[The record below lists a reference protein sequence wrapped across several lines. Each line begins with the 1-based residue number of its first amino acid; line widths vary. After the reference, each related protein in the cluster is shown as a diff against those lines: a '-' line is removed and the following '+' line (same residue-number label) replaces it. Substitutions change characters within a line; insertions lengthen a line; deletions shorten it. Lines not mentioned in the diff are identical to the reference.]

1 MTDGFSAGVP
11 AGRPA
16 APFHGGP
23 APGRMLGG
31 RYRLGNVI
39 GTGGSGTVYLADDL
53 SLGRQVA
60 VKVLHSSLVG
70 DEAFVERFRTEAR
83 LVASLADPHVVA
95 IYDWGVDGQAY
106 LVTEYLG
113 GGSLRSILSSGRTLS
128 PSQMLTVALE
138 ACRALDHAHRQG
150 IVHRDV
156 KPANL
161 LFGQD
166 ARLRIADFGLAE
178 ALTGASS
185 RELFGGG
192 GVIGTARYASPEQAQ
207 GLPLDGRSDVYA
219 LALCMVEGV
228 TGHLPFVAD
237 TISDTLVARVGRDVP
252 IPDALGPLVPVV
264 AHAGT
269 ADVGNRP
276 TARELGRMLLD
287 AAGRMARPEPLPLVG
302 PGEVGAAPMPGEA
315 EHAAPS
321 VFTDPSGVPTQAH
334 SPIGVH
340 SPAAG
345 RSPIRPGEAPAD
357 FHLPVRRRRRWVGTL
372 MVAVLAAVAVVGGLA
387 LWDANRPTTRAVP
400 SLVNT
405 AGDSARSLLVELGW
419 TVEERYDRRDDTVE
433 GQVLSMQ
440 PTAGTRL
447 DAGETV
453 VLLVSLGPARL
464 PVPEGL
470 LGASESEAARQIEE
484 AGLVVG
490 SVTRERSEDVAFGLV
505 MEVLTTEAAVPQGS
519 AVDLLVSEGPLPRLV
534 PEGLEGM
541 MPADVVAELIALR
554 LAPTM
559 GEEHDEWV
567 AAGRVLRIEPPAG
580 TRIEVGDDV
589 RVVVSLGA
597 VERVVPTMQ
606 GLSLL
611 AAESR
616 LAAAGF
622 RDVVVEGLPTDQ
634 ADVDRSEWMVTGQD
648 PAAGRRSLPAATVTL
663 VVIATG

>member
-1 MTDGFSAGVP
+1 MTDGFSDGAP
-11 AGRPA
+11 AGP
-16 APFHGGP
+16 GGAMP

-31 RYRLGNVI
+31 RYRLGSVI

-70 DEAFVERFRTEAR
+70 DEAFVERFRSEAR

-113 GGSLRSILSSGRTLS
+113 GGSLRSILSSGRTLT
-128 PSQMLTVALE
+128 PSQMLMVALE

-166 ARLRIADFGLAE
+166 ARLRIADFGLAD
-178 ALTGASS
+178 ALTGTVS

-207 GLPLDGRSDVYA
+207 GRPLDGRSDVYA

-237 TISDTLVARVGRDVP
+237 TIADTLAARVGRDVP

-264 AHAGT
+264 ASAGT
-269 ADVGNRP
+269 AEVENRP
-276 TARELGRMLLD
+276 TAREMGRLLLD
-287 AAGRMARPEPLPLVG
+287 VAGRMSRPEPLPLVG

-315 EHAAPS
+315 EHGAPS
-321 VFTDPSGVPTQAH
+321 VFVDPGPDTRVHTPVGSYSPVQPHAPVSGPQ
-334 SPIGVH
+334 P
-340 SPAAG
+340 
-345 RSPIRPGEAPAD
+345 
-357 FHLPVRRRRRWVGTL
+357 RRRRWRG
-372 MVAVLAAVAVVGGLA
+372 VLVTTALLVVAVVGGWLLLSA
-387 LWDANRPTTRAVP
+387 GRTTTRAIP
-400 SLVNT
+400 ALVDT
-405 AGDSARSLLVELGW
+405 SGSSARSLLVELGW
-419 TVEERYDRRDDTVE
+419 LVEERYDRRDGSLE

-440 PTAGTRL
+440 PPGGTRL
-447 DAGETV
+447 EAGETV
-453 VLLVSLGPARL
+453 VLVVSLGPARL
-464 PVPEGL
+464 PVPDDLVGV
-470 LGASESEAARQIEE
+470 SVEE
-484 AGLVVG
+484 AGRRLEAAGLAMGTV
-490 SVTRERSEDVAFGLV
+490 SSEKDEAVAVGLV
-505 MEVLTTEAAVPQGS
+505 LSVITVDEMLPQGS
-519 AVDLLVSEGPLPRLV
+519 EVDLVVSGGPLPRVV
-534 PEGLEGM
+534 PEGLVGL

-559 GEEHDEWV
+559 GEEHDEWI
-567 AAGRVLRIEPPAG
+567 AAGRVSRVEPVGG
-580 TRIEVGDDV
+580 TRIQVNDDV

-597 VERVVPTMQ
+597 EPRPVPSLQ
-606 GLSLL
+606 GLSLV

-616 LAAAGF
+616 LAASGF
-622 RDVVVEGLPTDQ
+622 RTVVVEGLSEGLAEGEV
-634 ADVDRSEWMVTGQD
+634 ADRTLLVVVSQT
-648 PAAGRRSLPAATVTL
+648 PPAGRREMPATTVIL
-663 VVIATG
+663 VVRPA

>member
-1 MTDGFSAGVP
+1 M
-11 AGRPA
+11 
-16 APFHGGP
+16 P

-31 RYRLGNVI
+31 RYRLGGVI

-70 DEAFVERFRTEAR
+70 DEAFVERFRSEAR

-113 GGSLRSILSSGRTLS
+113 GGSLRSILSSGRTLT
-128 PSQMLTVALE
+128 PSQMLMVALE

-150 IVHRDV
+150 IIHRDV

-166 ARLRIADFGLAE
+166 ARLRIADFGLAD
-178 ALTGASS
+178 ALTGTAS

-207 GLPLDGRSDVYA
+207 GHPMDGRSDVYA
-219 LALCMVEGV
+219 LALCMVEAV

-237 TISDTLVARVGRDVP
+237 TIADTLAARVGRDVP

-264 AHAGT
+264 ASAGT
-269 ADVGNRP
+269 ADVENRP
-276 TARELGRMLLD
+276 SARELGRLLLD
-287 AAGRMARPEPLPLVG
+287 VAGRMSRPEPLPLVG

-315 EHAAPS
+315 EHGAPS
-321 VFTDPSGVPTQAH
+321 VFADPGPATQAH
-334 SPIGVH
+334 SPIQAH
-340 SPAAG
+340 SPVRGHA
-345 RSPIRPGEAPAD
+345 
-357 FHLPVRRRRRWVGTL
+357 PVRSAPTSRPRRRRWRGALLVATLLVG
-372 MVAVLAAVAVVGGLA
+372 VVVGGSVLLSA
-387 LWDANRPTTRAVP
+387 GRTTTRAVP
-400 SLVNT
+400 ALVNT
-405 AGDSARSLLVELGW
+405 SGDSARSLLIELGW
-419 TVEERYDRRDDTVE
+419 LVEERYDRQDDSVE

-440 PTAGTRL
+440 PAGGSRL
-447 DAGETV
+447 EAGETV
-453 VLLVSLGPARL
+453 VLVVSLGPARL
-464 PVPEGL
+464 PVPDDLVGV
-470 LGASESEAARQIEE
+470 SIEE
-484 AGLVVG
+484 AGRRLDDAGLTLGTV
-490 SVTRERSEDVAFGLV
+490 SAQKDEAVAAGLV
-505 MEVLTTEAAVPQGS
+505 ISVATIEETVPQGS
-519 AVDLLVSEGPLPRLV
+519 AVDLVVSGGPLPRVV
-534 PEGLEGM
+534 PEGLVGL

-559 GEEHDEWV
+559 GEEHDEWE
-567 AAGRVLRIEPPAG
+567 AAGRVSRVEPVGG

-597 VERVVPTMQ
+597 EPRAVPSME
-606 GLSLL
+606 GLSLA

-616 LAAAGF
+616 LAASGF
-622 RDVVVEGLPTDQ
+622 RSVAIEGLPDGD
-634 ADVDRSEWMVTGQD
+634 DVDRASLVVTSQT
-648 PAAGRRSLPAATVTL
+648 PSAGRREMPSTTVTL
-663 VVIATG
+663 VVRPA

>member
-1 MTDGFSAGVP
+1 MTDGFSDGAP
-11 AGRPA
+11 AGP
-16 APFHGGP
+16 GGAMP

-31 RYRLGNVI
+31 RYRLGGVI

-70 DEAFVERFRTEAR
+70 DEAFVERFRSEAR

-113 GGSLRSILSSGRTLS
+113 GGSLRSILSSGRTLT
-128 PSQMLTVALE
+128 PSQMLMVALE

-166 ARLRIADFGLAE
+166 ARLRIADFGLAD
-178 ALTGASS
+178 ALTGTVS

-207 GLPLDGRSDVYA
+207 GRPLDGRSDVYA

-237 TISDTLVARVGRDVP
+237 TIADTLAARVGRDVP

-264 AHAGT
+264 ASAGT
-269 ADVGNRP
+269 AEVENRP
-276 TARELGRMLLD
+276 TARELGRLLLD
-287 AAGRMARPEPLPLVG
+287 VAGRMSRPEPLPLVG

-315 EHAAPS
+315 EHGAPS
-321 VFTDPSGVPTQAH
+321 VFVDPGPVTRAH
-334 SPIGVH
+334 SPIGH
-340 SPAAG
+340 SPVG
-345 RSPIRPGEAPAD
+345 SHSPVQPHPPAPGPQ
-357 FHLPVRRRRRWVGTL
+357 PRRRRWRGVL
-372 MVAVLAAVAVVGGLA
+372 VAAALLSGAVVGGSFLLSA
-387 LWDANRPTTRAVP
+387 GRTTTRAVP
-400 SLVNT
+400 ALVDT
-405 AGDSARSLLVELGW
+405 SGSSARSLLVELGW
-419 TVEERYDRRDDTVE
+419 LVEERYDRRDGSLE

-440 PTAGTRL
+440 PPGGTRL
-447 DAGETV
+447 EAGETV
-453 VLLVSLGPARL
+453 VLVVSLGPDRL
-464 PVPEGL
+464 PVPNDLVGV
-470 LGASESEAARQIEE
+470 SVEE
-484 AGLVVG
+484 AGRRLEAAGLTLGTVSTEKDEAVAAGLVLSVATVDETVTQGSEVDLVVSG
-490 SVTRERSEDVAFGLV
+490 GPPPRVVPDGLV
-505 MEVLTTEAAVPQGS
+505 
-519 AVDLLVSEGPLPRLV
+519 
-534 PEGLEGM
+534 GL

-559 GEEHDEWV
+559 GEEYDDWV
-567 AAGRVLRIEPPAG
+567 AAGRVSRVEPVGG
-580 TRIEVGDDV
+580 TRIEVNDDV

-597 VERVVPTMQ
+597 EPRAVPSLE
-606 GLSLL
+606 GLSLV

-616 LAAAGF
+616 LAASGF
-622 RDVVVEGLPTDQ
+622 RTVVVEGLPEGLAEGEV
-634 ADVDRSEWMVTGQD
+634 ADRTLLVVVSQT
-648 PAAGRRSLPAATVTL
+648 PSAGRREIPATTVTL
-663 VVIATG
+663 VVRPA

>member
-1 MTDGFSAGVP
+1 VTDGFSDGAP
-11 AGRPA
+11 AGP
-16 APFHGGP
+16 GGAMP

-31 RYRLGNVI
+31 RYRLGSVI

-70 DEAFVERFRTEAR
+70 DEAFVERFRSEAR

-113 GGSLRSILSSGRTLS
+113 GGSLRSVLSSGRTLT
-128 PSQMLTVALE
+128 PSQMLMVALE

-166 ARLRIADFGLAE
+166 ARLRIADFGLAD
-178 ALTGASS
+178 ALTGTVS

-207 GLPLDGRSDVYA
+207 GRPLDGRSDVYA

-237 TISDTLVARVGRDVP
+237 TIADTLAARVGRDVP

-264 AHAGT
+264 ASAGT
-269 ADVGNRP
+269 AEVENRP
-276 TARELGRMLLD
+276 TAREMGRLLLD
-287 AAGRMARPEPLPLVG
+287 VAGRMSRPEPLPLVG

-315 EHAAPS
+315 EHGAPS
-321 VFTDPSGVPTQAH
+321 VFVDPGPDTRAH
-334 SPIGVH
+334 SPVGSH
-340 SPAAG
+340 SPVQAH
-345 RSPIRPGEAPAD
+345 APVSG
-357 FHLPVRRRRRWVGTL
+357 PQPRRRRWRGVL
-372 MVAVLAAVAVVGGLA
+372 VATALLVVAVVGGWLLLSA
-387 LWDANRPTTRAVP
+387 GRTTTRAVP
-400 SLVNT
+400 ALVDT
-405 AGDSARSLLVELGW
+405 SGSSARSLLVELGW
-419 TVEERYDRRDDTVE
+419 LVEERYDRRDGSLE

-440 PTAGTRL
+440 PPGGTRL
-447 DAGETV
+447 EAGETV
-453 VLLVSLGPARL
+453 VLVVSLGPARL
-464 PVPEGL
+464 PVPDDLVGV
-470 LGASESEAARQIEE
+470 SVEE
-484 AGLVVG
+484 AGRRLEAAGLTLGTVSSEKDEAVAVGLVL
-490 SVTRERSEDVAFGLV
+490 SVTTVDETL
-505 MEVLTTEAAVPQGS
+505 PQGS
-519 AVDLLVSEGPLPRLV
+519 EVDLVVSGGPQPRVV
-534 PEGLEGM
+534 PEGLVGL

-559 GEEHDEWV
+559 GEEYDEWI
-567 AAGRVLRIEPPAG
+567 AAGRVSRVEPVGG
-580 TRIEVGDDV
+580 TRIQVNDDV

-597 VERVVPTMQ
+597 EPRPVPSLQ
-606 GLSLL
+606 GLSLV

-616 LAAAGF
+616 LAASGF
-622 RDVVVEGLPTDQ
+622 RTVVVEGLPEGLAEGEV
-634 ADVDRSEWMVTGQD
+634 ADRTLLVVVSQT
-648 PAAGRRSLPAATVTL
+648 PPAGRREMPATTVTL
-663 VVIATG
+663 VVRPA

>member
-1 MTDGFSAGVP
+1 MTDGFSDGAP
-11 AGRPA
+11 AGP
-16 APFHGGP
+16 GGAMP

-31 RYRLGNVI
+31 RYRLGGVI

-70 DEAFVERFRTEAR
+70 DEAFVERFRSEAR

-113 GGSLRSILSSGRTLS
+113 GGSLRSILSSGRTLT
-128 PSQMLTVALE
+128 PSQMLMVALE

-166 ARLRIADFGLAE
+166 ARLRIADFGLAD
-178 ALTGASS
+178 ALTGTVS

-207 GLPLDGRSDVYA
+207 GRPLDGRSDVYA

-237 TISDTLVARVGRDVP
+237 TIADTLAARVGRDVP

-264 AHAGT
+264 ASAGT
-269 ADVGNRP
+269 AEVENRP
-276 TARELGRMLLD
+276 TAREMGRLLLD
-287 AAGRMARPEPLPLVG
+287 MAGRMSRPEPLPLVG

-315 EHAAPS
+315 EHGAPS
-321 VFTDPSGVPTQAH
+321 VFVDPGPDTRVHTPVGSYSPVQPHAPVSGPQ
-334 SPIGVH
+334 P
-340 SPAAG
+340 
-345 RSPIRPGEAPAD
+345 
-357 FHLPVRRRRRWVGTL
+357 RRRRWR
-372 MVAVLAAVAVVGGLA
+372 AVLVATALLVVAVVGGWLLLSA
-387 LWDANRPTTRAVP
+387 GRATTRAIP
-400 SLVNT
+400 ALVDT
-405 AGDSARSLLVELGW
+405 SGSSARSLLVELGCL
-419 TVEERYDRRDDTVE
+419 VEERYDRRDGSLE

-440 PTAGTRL
+440 PPGGTRL
-447 DAGETV
+447 EAGETV
-453 VLLVSLGPARL
+453 VLVVSLGPARL
-464 PVPEGL
+464 PVPDDLVGV
-470 LGASESEAARQIEE
+470 SVEE
-484 AGLVVG
+484 AGRRLEAAGLAMGTV
-490 SVTRERSEDVAFGLV
+490 SSEKDEAVAVGLV
-505 MEVLTTEAAVPQGS
+505 LSVITVDEMLPQGS
-519 AVDLLVSEGPLPRLV
+519 EVDLVVSGGPLPRVV
-534 PEGLEGM
+534 PEGLVGL

-559 GEEHDEWV
+559 GEEHDEWI
-567 AAGRVLRIEPPAG
+567 AAGRVSRVEPVGG
-580 TRIEVGDDV
+580 TRIQVNDDV

-597 VERVVPTMQ
+597 EPRPVPSLQ
-606 GLSLL
+606 GLSLV

-616 LAAAGF
+616 LAASGF
-622 RDVVVEGLPTDQ
+622 RTVVVEGLSEGLAEGEV
-634 ADVDRSEWMVTGQD
+634 ADRALLVVVSQT
-648 PAAGRRSLPAATVTL
+648 PPAGRREMPATTVPL
-663 VVIATG
+663 VVRPA

>member
-1 MTDGFSAGVP
+1 VTDGFSDGAP
-11 AGRPA
+11 AGPSA
-16 APFHGGP
+16 AVPGLPSTVLPGGMP

-31 RYRLGNVI
+31 RYRLGGVI
-39 GTGGSGTVYLADDL
+39 GTGGSGTVYQADDL
-53 SLGRQVA
+53 SLGRRVA

-70 DEAFVERFRTEAR
+70 DEAFVGRFRTEAR

-95 IYDWGVDGQAY
+95 IYDWGVDGQAF

-161 LFGQD
+161 LFGED

-178 ALTGASS
+178 ALTGTSS
-185 RELFGGG
+185 REIFGGG

-207 GLPLDGRSDVYA
+207 GSPLDGRSDVYS

-228 TGHLPFVAD
+228 TGHLPFVAE
-237 TISDTLVARVGRDVP
+237 TIQDTLFARIGRDVP

-264 AHAGT
+264 AHAGS

-287 AAGRMARPEPLPLVG
+287 VAGRMARPEPLPLVG
-302 PGEVGAAPMPGEA
+302 PGEVGAAPLPGEA

-321 VFTDPSGVPTQAH
+321 VFADPTGSPTV
-334 SPIGVH
+334 VH
-340 SPAAG
+340 
-345 RSPIRPGEAPAD
+345 SPIRPTE
-357 FHLPVRRRRRWVGTL
+357 PVDGLRIPIRYRRRWAGTL
-372 MVAVLAAVAVVGGLA
+372 MAAVLAVGAVVGVLA

-419 TVEERYDRRDDTVE
+419 NVEERYDRWDDTVE

-440 PTAGTRL
+440 PAAGTRL

-464 PVPEGL
+464 PIPDDLVGT
-470 LGASESEAARQIEE
+470 SETEAARRLED
-484 AGLVVG
+484 AGLTVG
-490 SVTRERSEDVAFGLV
+490 SVTREWSEEVAVGLV
-505 MEVLTTEAAVPQGS
+505 VEVLTSEATVPQGS
-519 AVDLLVSEGPLPRLV
+519 AVDLLVSDGPLPRLV
-534 PEGLEGM
+534 PEGLVGM
-541 MPADVVAELIALR
+541 MPADVVAELITLR

-559 GEEHDEWV
+559 GEEYDEWV
-567 AAGRVLRIEPPAG
+567 AAGRVSRIDPPAG

-597 VERVVPTMQ
+597 VDRSVPTME
-606 GLSLL
+606 GLSLV

-616 LAAAGF
+616 LAASGF
-622 RDVVVEGLPTDQ
+622 RTVVVEGLPDGE
-634 ADVDRSEWMVTGQD
+634 VDRSAWVVVGQE
-648 PAAGRRSLPAATVTL
+648 PAAGRRSVPEVTVTL
-663 VVIATG
+663 VVGPA

>member
-1 MTDGFSAGVP
+1 MTDGFSDGAP
-11 AGRPA
+11 AGPSA
-16 APFHGGP
+16 APPQSGP

-178 ALTGASS
+178 ALTGTSS

-192 GVIGTARYASPEQAQ
+192 GVIGTARYSSPEQAQ

-237 TISDTLVARVGRDVP
+237 TISDTLAARVGRDVP

-269 ADVGNRP
+269 AEVGNRP

-315 EHAAPS
+315 EHAASS
-321 VFTDPSGVPTQAH
+321 VFAAGAPTQAH
-334 SPIGVH
+334 SPLAAH
-340 SPAAG
+340 SPVAG
-345 RSPIRPGEAPAD
+345 HSPIRPGEAPGD
-357 FHLPVRRRRRWVGTL
+357 LHLPVRRRRWVGTL
-372 MVAVLAAVAVVGGLA
+372 AATVLAAVAVVGALA

-400 SLVNT
+400 SLLNT

-419 TVEERYDRRDDTVE
+419 TVEERYDRRDETVE

-440 PTAGTRL
+440 PVAGTRL

-453 VLLVSLGPARL
+453 VLVVSLGPARL
-464 PVPEGL
+464 SVPEGL
-470 LGASESEAARQIEE
+470 VGASESEAERRLVD
-484 AGLVVG
+484 AGLVLG
-490 SVTRERSEDVAFGLV
+490 TVTRERSEDVAFGLV
-505 MEVLTTEAAVPQGS
+505 IEVLAAEATVPQGS
-519 AVDLLVSEGPLPRLV
+519 AVDLVVSDGPLPRLV
-534 PEGLEGM
+534 PEGLVGM

-559 GEEHDEWV
+559 GEEHDEWL
-567 AAGRVLRIEPPAG
+567 AAGRVSRIEPPAG

-597 VERVVPTMQ
+597 VERAVPTME

-622 RDVVVEGLPTDQ
+622 REVVVEGLPAEQ
-634 ADVDRSEWMVTGQD
+634 ADLDRSTWVVTGQD
-648 PAAGRRSLPAATVTL
+648 PAAGRRSLPSATVTL
-663 VVIATG
+663 VVGAP

>member
-1 MTDGFSAGVP
+1 MTDGFSDGAP
-11 AGRPA
+11 AGP
-16 APFHGGP
+16 GGAMP

-31 RYRLGNVI
+31 RYRLGSVI

-70 DEAFVERFRTEAR
+70 DEAFVERFRSEAR

-113 GGSLRSILSSGRTLS
+113 GGSLRSVLSSGRTLT
-128 PSQMLTVALE
+128 PSQMLMVALE

-166 ARLRIADFGLAE
+166 ARLRIADFGLAD
-178 ALTGASS
+178 ALTGTVS

-207 GLPLDGRSDVYA
+207 GRPLDGRSDVYA

-237 TISDTLVARVGRDVP
+237 TIADTLAARVGRDVP

-264 AHAGT
+264 ASAGT
-269 ADVGNRP
+269 AEVENRP
-276 TARELGRMLLD
+276 TAREMGRLLLD
-287 AAGRMARPEPLPLVG
+287 VAGRMSRPEPLPLVG

-315 EHAAPS
+315 EHGAPS
-321 VFTDPSGVPTQAH
+321 VFVDPGPDTRAH
-334 SPIGVH
+334 SPVGSH
-340 SPAAG
+340 SPVQAH
-345 RSPIRPGEAPAD
+345 APVSG
-357 FHLPVRRRRRWVGTL
+357 PQPRRRRWRGVL
-372 MVAVLAAVAVVGGLA
+372 VATALLVVAVVGGWLLLSA
-387 LWDANRPTTRAVP
+387 GRTTTRAVP
-400 SLVNT
+400 ALVDT
-405 AGDSARSLLVELGW
+405 SGSSARSLLVELGW
-419 TVEERYDRRDDTVE
+419 LVEERYDRRDGSLE

-440 PTAGTRL
+440 PPGGTRL
-447 DAGETV
+447 EAGETV
-453 VLLVSLGPARL
+453 VLVVSLGPARL
-464 PVPEGL
+464 PVPDDLVGV
-470 LGASESEAARQIEE
+470 SVEE
-484 AGLVVG
+484 AGRRLEAAGLTLGTVSSEKDEAVAVGLVL
-490 SVTRERSEDVAFGLV
+490 SVTTVDETL
-505 MEVLTTEAAVPQGS
+505 PQGS
-519 AVDLLVSEGPLPRLV
+519 EVDLVVSGGPQPRVV
-534 PEGLEGM
+534 PEGLVGL

-559 GEEHDEWV
+559 GEEYDEWI
-567 AAGRVLRIEPPAG
+567 AAGRVSRVEPVGG
-580 TRIEVGDDV
+580 TRIQVNDDV

-597 VERVVPTMQ
+597 EPRPVPSLQ
-606 GLSLL
+606 GLSLV

-616 LAAAGF
+616 LAASGF
-622 RDVVVEGLPTDQ
+622 RTVVVEGLPEGLAEGEV
-634 ADVDRSEWMVTGQD
+634 ADRTLLVVVSQT
-648 PAAGRRSLPAATVTL
+648 PPAGRREMPATTVTL
-663 VVIATG
+663 VVRPA

>member
-1 MTDGFSAGVP
+1 MTDGFSDGAP
-11 AGRPA
+11 AGP
-16 APFHGGP
+16 GGAMP

-31 RYRLGNVI
+31 RYRLGGVI

-70 DEAFVERFRTEAR
+70 DEAFVERFRSEAR

-113 GGSLRSILSSGRTLS
+113 GGSLRSILSSGRTLT
-128 PSQMLTVALE
+128 PSQMLMVALE

-178 ALTGASS
+178 ALTGTVS

-237 TISDTLVARVGRDVP
+237 TIADTLAARVRRDVP

-264 AHAGT
+264 ASAGT
-269 ADVGNRP
+269 AEVENRP
-276 TARELGRMLLD
+276 TAREMGRLLLD
-287 AAGRMARPEPLPLVG
+287 VAGRMSRPEPLPLVG
-302 PGEVGAAPMPGEA
+302 PGEVGAAPMPGET
-315 EHAAPS
+315 EHGAPS
-321 VFTDPSGVPTQAH
+321 VFADPGPATHAH
-334 SPIGVH
+334 SPIGH
-340 SPAAG
+340 SPVQ
-345 RSPIRPGEAPAD
+345 PHAPASD
-357 FHLPVRRRRRWVGTL
+357 PQPRRRRRWRGLLVAAALLVG
-372 MVAVLAAVAVVGGLA
+372 AVVGGSSLLSA
-387 LWDANRPTTRAVP
+387 SRTTTRAVP
-400 SLVNT
+400 VLVDT
-405 AGDSARSLLVELGW
+405 SGSSARSLLLELGW
-419 TVEERYDRRDDTVE
+419 LVEERYDRRDGTVE

-440 PTAGTRL
+440 PPGGTRL
-447 DAGETV
+447 EAGETV
-453 VLLVSLGPARL
+453 VLVVSLGSARL
-464 PVPEGL
+464 PVPDDLIGVSVEEASSRLEAVGL
-470 LGASESEAARQIEE
+470 ILGTVSSEKDEDVA
-484 AGLVVG
+484 AGLVL
-490 SVTRERSEDVAFGLV
+490 SVATVDE
-505 MEVLTTEAAVPQGS
+505 TVPQGS
-519 AVDLLVSEGPLPRLV
+519 EVDLVVSGGPLPRVV
-534 PEGLEGM
+534 PEGLVGLL
-541 MPADVVAELIALR
+541 PVDVVAELIALR

-567 AAGRVLRIEPPAG
+567 AAGLVSRVEPVGG
-580 TRIEVGDDV
+580 TRIEVDEDV

-597 VERVVPTMQ
+597 EPRPVPSLE
-606 GLSLL
+606 GLPLV

-616 LAAAGF
+616 LAASGF
-622 RDVVVEGLPTDQ
+622 RVVVVKGLPEGL
-634 ADVDRSEWMVTGQD
+634 AEGEVVDRTQLVVVSQT
-648 PAAGRRSLPAATVTL
+648 PTAGRREIPATTVTL
-663 VVIATG
+663 VVRPA

>member
-1 MTDGFSAGVP
+1 MTDGFSDGAP
-11 AGRPA
+11 AGP
-16 APFHGGP
+16 GGAMP

-31 RYRLGNVI
+31 RYRLGGVI

-70 DEAFVERFRTEAR
+70 DEAFVERFRSEAR

-113 GGSLRSILSSGRTLS
+113 GGSLRSILSSGRTLT
-128 PSQMLTVALE
+128 PSQMLMVALE

-178 ALTGASS
+178 ALTGTVS

-207 GLPLDGRSDVYA
+207 GRPLDGRSDVYA

-237 TISDTLVARVGRDVP
+237 TIADTLAARVGRDVP

-264 AHAGT
+264 ASAGT
-269 ADVGNRP
+269 AEVENRP
-276 TARELGRMLLD
+276 TAREMGRLLLD
-287 AAGRMARPEPLPLVG
+287 VAGRMSRPEPLPLVG

-315 EHAAPS
+315 EHGAPS
-321 VFTDPSGVPTQAH
+321 VFVDPGPTTLAH
-334 SPIGVH
+334 SPVESH
-340 SPAAG
+340 SPVQPHVPAAG
-345 RSPIRPGEAPAD
+345 SQPR
-357 FHLPVRRRRRWVGTL
+357 RRRRRWRGVL
-372 MVAVLAAVAVVGGLA
+372 VAVALLVGAVVGGSFLLSA
-387 LWDANRPTTRAVP
+387 GRTTTRAVP
-400 SLVNT
+400 ALVNT
-405 AGDSARSLLVELGW
+405 SGNSARSLLVELGW
-419 TVEERYDRRDDTVE
+419 LVEERYDRRDGSLE

-440 PTAGTRL
+440 PPGGTRL
-447 DAGETV
+447 EAGETV
-453 VLLVSLGPARL
+453 VLVVSLGPARL
-464 PVPEGL
+464 PVPDDLVGV
-470 LGASESEAARQIEE
+470 SVEE
-484 AGLVVG
+484 AGRRLEAAGLALGTVSSEKDETVATGLVLSVATVDEAVLQGSEVDLVVSG
-490 SVTRERSEDVAFGLV
+490 
-505 MEVLTTEAAVPQGS
+505 
-519 AVDLLVSEGPLPRLV
+519 GPLPRVVPKGLV
-534 PEGLEGM
+534 GL

-559 GEEHDEWV
+559 GEEHDEWM
-567 AAGRVLRIEPPAG
+567 AAGRVSRIEPVGG
-580 TRIEVGDDV
+580 TRIQVNDDV

-597 VERVVPTMQ
+597 EPRSVPSLE
-606 GLSLL
+606 GLSLV

-616 LAAAGF
+616 LAASGF
-622 RDVVVEGLPTDQ
+622 RTVVVEGLTDGEV
-634 ADVDRSEWMVTGQD
+634 VDRTLLVVVSQT
-648 PAAGRRSLPAATVTL
+648 PPAGRREMPATTVTL
-663 VVIATG
+663 VVRPA

>member
-1 MTDGFSAGVP
+1 MTDGFSDGAP
-11 AGRPA
+11 AGP
-16 APFHGGP
+16 GGAMP

-31 RYRLGNVI
+31 RYRLGGVI

-70 DEAFVERFRTEAR
+70 DEAFVERFRSEAR

-113 GGSLRSILSSGRTLS
+113 GGSLRSILSSGRTLT
-128 PSQMLTVALE
+128 PSQMLMVALE

-178 ALTGASS
+178 ALTGTVS

-207 GLPLDGRSDVYA
+207 GRPLDGRSDVYA

-237 TISDTLVARVGRDVP
+237 TIADTLAARVGRDVP

-264 AHAGT
+264 ASAGT
-269 ADVGNRP
+269 AEVENRP
-276 TARELGRMLLD
+276 TAREMGRLLLD
-287 AAGRMARPEPLPLVG
+287 VAGRMSRPEPLPLVG

-315 EHAAPS
+315 EHGAPS
-321 VFTDPSGVPTQAH
+321 VFVDPGPTTLAH
-334 SPIGVH
+334 SPVESH
-340 SPAAG
+340 SPVQPHAPAAG
-345 RSPIRPGEAPAD
+345 SQPR
-357 FHLPVRRRRRWVGTL
+357 RRRRRWRRVL
-372 MVAVLAAVAVVGGLA
+372 VAVALLVGAVVGGSFLLSA
-387 LWDANRPTTRAVP
+387 GRTTTRAVP
-400 SLVNT
+400 ALVNT
-405 AGDSARSLLVELGW
+405 SGNSARSLLVELGW
-419 TVEERYDRRDDTVE
+419 LVEERYDRRDGSLE

-440 PTAGTRL
+440 PPGGTRL
-447 DAGETV
+447 EAGETV
-453 VLLVSLGPARL
+453 VLVVSLGPARL
-464 PVPEGL
+464 PVPDGL
-470 LGASESEAARQIEE
+470 VGVSVEE
-484 AGLVVG
+484 AGRRLEAAGLALGTV
-490 SVTRERSEDVAFGLV
+490 SSEKDETVATGLV
-505 MEVLTTEAAVPQGS
+505 LSVATVDEAVPQGS
-519 AVDLLVSEGPLPRLV
+519 EVDLVVSGGPLPRVVPKGLV
-534 PEGLEGM
+534 GL

-559 GEEHDEWV
+559 GEEHDEWM
-567 AAGRVLRIEPPAG
+567 AAGRVSRIEPVGG
-580 TRIEVGDDV
+580 TRIQVNDDV

-597 VERVVPTMQ
+597 EPRSVPSLE
-606 GLSLL
+606 GLSLV

-616 LAAAGF
+616 LAASGF
-622 RDVVVEGLPTDQ
+622 RTVVVEGLTDGEV
-634 ADVDRSEWMVTGQD
+634 VDRTLLVVVSQT
-648 PAAGRRSLPAATVTL
+648 PPAGRREMPATTVTL
-663 VVIATG
+663 VVRPA